1 MLLREESEGE
11 RQKKSQ
17 NTFVHICILPT
28 TGLEDAHSRT
38 PSVFKTRG
46 AHGGVYDA
54 RGDIGENTRGVQL
67 RKTHPTTPLS
77 SHFLQFPAIAQA
89 SYCAAKLNLDENKVN
104 PNGGAIALGHPL
116 GATGA
121 RCTAT
126 LLSEMKK
133 RGTSARF
140 GVVSM
145 CIGSGMGAA
154 AVFERG
160 DNVTDL
166 ANAAPVAGKQVL
178 LSRDSVL

>member
-1 MLLREESEGE
+1 LHSPHYRARRCAQPHAFCIKNE
-11 RQKKSQ
+11 RS
-17 NTFVHICILPT
+17 
-28 TGLEDAHSRT
+28 AR
-38 PSVFKTRG
+38 
-46 AHGGVYDA
+46 VYDA

>member
-1 MLLREESEGE
+1 MRAAIWEKRHTLCISAKLTLPLPFLRTF
-11 RQKKSQ
+11 RQ
-17 NTFVHICILPT
+17 
-28 TGLEDAHSRT
+28 
-38 PSVFKTRG
+38 
-46 AHGGVYDA
+46 
-54 RGDIGENTRGVQL
+54 
-67 RKTHPTTPLS
+67 LS
-77 SHFLQFPAIAQA
+77 ATVQA

-160 DNVTDL
+160 DNATDL
-166 ANAAPVAGKQVL
+166 ANAAPVAGAQVL
-178 LSRDSVL
+178 LSRDAVL

>member
-1 MLLREESEGE
+1 VRTARPPPQYFAANSKKTHKLQISAQLTLPLALLRIFFALL
-11 RQKKSQ
+11 R
-17 NTFVHICILPT
+17 T
-28 TGLEDAHSRT
+28 T
-38 PSVFKTRG
+38 
-46 AHGGVYDA
+46 
-54 RGDIGENTRGVQL
+54 
-67 RKTHPTTPLS
+67 
-77 SHFLQFPAIAQA
+77 QA

-160 DNVTDL
+160 DNATDL
-166 ANAAPVAGKQVL
+166 ANAAPVAGAQVL
-178 LSRDSVL
+178 LSRDAVL

>member
-1 MLLREESEGE
+1 MS
-11 RQKKSQ
+11 
-17 NTFVHICILPT
+17 ILPNSAKLTLPFPFPRIFFRILRT
-28 TGLEDAHSRT
+28 T
-38 PSVFKTRG
+38 
-46 AHGGVYDA
+46 
-54 RGDIGENTRGVQL
+54 
-67 RKTHPTTPLS
+67 
-77 SHFLQFPAIAQA
+77 QA

-140 GVVSM
+140 GIVSM

-166 ANAAPVAGKQVL
+166 ANAAQVPGAQVL
-178 LSRDSVL
+178 LSRDAVL